1 MRNSLKH
8 VVLLNSGIS
17 YLLRDDFTDTLTA
30 GNVDGTAAT
39 PGPGLRNVTDPSN
52 NIDISGGTLRFNGNS
67 GITAEYVNYDIGPR
81 AAGRIIMF
89 SYDDLPNSTHVS
101 RLDAFANIS
110 FSQAYIYSVASGS
123 AVSRT
128 DTGEATVLPAGTLS
142 GTHKIAFLIRDTG
155 CLGLIDYGT
164 GWKFVMATKSPT
176 SINLWLSFYGVA
188 TDVRISSVRV
198 PKDLYLPT
206 PLASDGAFGATTDG
220 QGHAETSGIGS
231 GGNGLA
237 WTDNKGTWSGGS
249 ATVLSG
255 GEAIRTVDAGNA
267 DVFVDLDITRTAGN
281 ASIMLRYTDDDNYLR
296 CGTDGTNAVLV
307 EKVSGTENTL
317 STTAI
322 TYGAADTMRIRLEG
336 QAARIYYDDAFVSA
350 TSSIDASLTGT
361 KVGLY
366 TTDTGNSF
374 DNLVAYAS
382 TGYTFLN
389 QFVS

>member
-17 YLLRDDFTDTLTA
+17 YLLRDDFTDTVAA
-30 GNVDGTAAT
+30 GSVDGTAAT
-39 PGPGLRNVTDPSN
+39 PGPGTRLVTDPSN
-52 NIDISGGTLRFNGNS
+52 HI
-67 GITAEYVNYDIGPR
+67 
-81 AAGRIIMF
+81 
-89 SYDDLPNSTHVS
+89 
-101 RLDAFANIS
+101 
-110 FSQAYIYSVASGS
+110 SVASGNMEWNGS
-123 AVSRT
+123 DGLTTEHVNYLVGSRT
-128 DTGEATVLPAGTLS
+128 AGLTTIFSHLVYPNGAFINGIGTSNSASANQAYAYSSILGRIVGRGVGPEVILTPDNYITGAHTIALAMRDSGWQTFANNGGGWDLLWVGDTGV
-142 GTHKIAFLIRDTG
+142 
-155 CLGLIDYGT
+155 
-164 GWKFVMATKSPT
+164 SPT
-176 SINLWLSFYGVA
+176 LYSVQYA
-188 TDVRISSVRV
+188 TSTNAKVGFARSVNAGF
-198 PKDLYLPT
+198 LAT

-220 QGHAETSGIGS
+220 QGHAETSGIGA
-231 GGNGLA
+231 GGSGLA

-249 ATVLSG
+249 ATALSG
-255 GEAIRTVDAGNA
+255 GEAIRTVDVSNA
-267 DVFVDLDITRTAGN
+267 DVFVDLDITHTAGN

-296 CGTDGTNAVLV
+296 CGTDGMNAVLA

-336 QAARIYYDDAFVSA
+336 QAARIYYDNAFVSA